1 MGGAVSEPIVET
13 AAGKVRGLSANGVFN
28 FRGIPYGADTGGR
41 NRFQPPSP
49 PVPWAGVR
57 DATAYGPTAPQVAM
71 PAEAGAQTG
80 DAGPGAA
87 FMGFIHG
94 LAGDEPAMGEDCLVL
109 NIWTSSLEPQA
120 LRPVMLWVHGGAF
133 TTGSGSWP
141 MYDGTAL
148 AGRGDAVVVTINH
161 RLGALGYL
169 HLAELGGPQY
179 ANSGNVGMLDIVLA
193 LRWVQENIAQFG
205 GDPRRV
211 LVFGGSGGASKT
223 STLLSMP
230 AAKGLIHRAGLLSG
244 PMLRVSSAEAAS
256 RNAEALLGLVGLE
269 PKEFDKLHDVPWQQ
283 LVTQAEHIGVAIS
296 DGLAGAASSEG
307 FMPLQPVLDGTVIP
321 DHPMDPVASPLGAG
335 VPAII
340 GSCLD
345 DMKMMM
351 LSQPW
356 FGVLDDDGLT
366 TMAHTNFGD
375 LAGEMLG
382 AYRGLYPQATPT
394 ELASAFV
401 TDRVMWAGSIR
412 WAERK
417 AAGGGAPVFLY
428 RWDYT
433 TPALG
438 GVLGATHGGDIPF
451 AFNNF
456 DLTPM
461 AGDRPE
467 NPEMGRVVSEA
478 WVRFAHD
485 GDPNHDAL
493 PDWSPYSV
501 DKRETMILDVE
512 SRTEQDPRAA
522 LRVLYEQVLDGS

>member
-1 MGGAVSEPIVET
+1 M
-13 AAGKVRGLSANGVFN
+13 
-28 FRGIPYGADTGGR
+28 
-41 NRFQPPSP
+41 
-49 PVPWAGVR
+49 
-57 DATAYGPTAPQVAM
+57 
-71 PAEAGAQTG
+71 
-80 DAGPGAA
+80 
-87 FMGFIHG
+87 
-94 LAGDEPAMGEDCLVL
+94 
-109 NIWTSSLEPQA
+109 
-120 LRPVMLWVHGGAF
+120 
-133 TTGSGSWP
+133 SWHC
-141 MYDGTAL
+141 G
-148 AGRGDAVVVTINH
+148 
-161 RLGALGYL
+161 
-169 HLAELGGPQY
+169 
-179 ANSGNVGMLDIVLA
+179 
-193 LRWVQENIAQFG
+193 WVQENIAQFG

-223 STLLSMP
+223 STLLAMP
-230 AAKGLIHRAGLLSG
+230 AAKGLVHRAGLLSG

-366 TMAHTNFGD
+366 TMAQTNFGD

-467 NPEMGRVVSEA
+467 NPDDGEGRERGLGP
-478 WVRFAHD
+478 VRPRWRPQPRRPTRLVAVLGRQARD
-485 GDPNHDAL
+485 DDPRRRIPNRAG
-493 PDWSPYSV
+493 S
-501 DKRETMILDVE
+501 E
-512 SRTEQDPRAA
+512 SRAPGPLRAGT
-522 LRVLYEQVLDGS
+522 RRIVTV

>member
-1 MGGAVSEPIVET
+1 VSTPIVET
-13 AAGKVRGLSANGVFN
+13 AAGKVRGLSANGVYN

-41 NRFQPPSP
+41 NRFRPPSP

-57 DATAYGPTAPQVAM
+57 DTSSYGPTAPQVAM
-71 PAEAGAQTG
+71 PAEAGAHTG
-80 DAGPGAA
+80 DAGPGAEFMA
-87 FMGFIHG
+87 FIRG
-94 LAGDEPAMGEDCLVL
+94 LAGDEPAMSEDCLVL
-109 NIWTSSLEPQA
+109 NIWTSSLEPQG
-120 LRPVMLWVHGGAF
+120 LRPVMLWIHGGAF

-148 AGRGDAVVVTINH
+148 AGRGDVVVVTINH

-169 HLAELGGPQY
+169 HLGELGGSEY
-179 ANSGNVGMLDIVLA
+179 AQSGNAGMLDIVLA
-193 LRWVQENIAQFG
+193 LRWVHENIAQFG
-205 GDPRRV
+205 GDPQRV

-223 STLLSMP
+223 STLLGMP

-244 PMLRVSSAEAAS
+244 PLLRVSSVEAAS
-256 RNAEALLGLVGLE
+256 RNAEVLLGLVDLKPTELE
-269 PKEFDKLHDVPWQQ
+269 KLHEVPWQR
-283 LVTQAEHIGVAIS
+283 LVAEAEHIGVAIS

-321 DHPMDPVASPLGAG
+321 DHPMDPVASPLGTD

-356 FGVLDDDGLT
+356 FGSLDDDGLLA
-366 TMAHTNFGD
+366 MAKANFGA
-375 LAGEMLG
+375 LADDMLK
-382 AYRGLYPQATPT
+382 AYRGRSADATPT
-394 ELASAFV
+394 DLASAFV

-417 AAGGGAPVFLY
+417 SAGGHAQVFLY
-428 RWDYT
+428 EWDYT

-467 NPEMGRVVSEA
+467 NPGMGRIVSEA

-485 GDPNHDAL
+485 GNPNHEAL
-493 PDWSPYSV
+493 PNWSPYSP
-501 DKRETMILDVE
+501 DTRETMIFDVE
-512 SRTEQDPRAA
+512 CRTAQDPRAD
-522 LRVLYEQVLDGS
+522 LRELYEQVLDGS

>member
-1 MGGAVSEPIVET
+1 MSTPIVET
-13 AAGKVRGLSANGVFN
+13 SAGKVSGLSANGVYN
-28 FRGIPYGADTGGR
+28 FRGIPYGADTSGR
-41 NRFQPPSP
+41 NRFRPAAP
-49 PVPWAGVR
+49 PVPWSGVR
-57 DATAYGPTAPQVAM
+57 ETVAYGPTAPQISM

-87 FMGFIHG
+87 FMEFIHG
-94 LAGDEPAMGEDCLVL
+94 LSGNEPAMSEDCLVL
-109 NIWTSSLEPQA
+109 NVWTSSVDQQG
-120 LRPVMLWVHGGAF
+120 LRPVLLWIHGGAF

-148 AGRGDAVVVTINH
+148 AARGDAVVVTINH

-169 HLAELGGPQY
+169 HLAELGGPEY
-179 ANSGNVGMLDIVLA
+179 ASSGNVGMLDIVQA
-193 LRWVQENIAQFG
+193 LNWVHENIAQFG
-205 GDPRRV
+205 GDPGRV

-223 STLLSMP
+223 STLLAMP

-244 PMLRVSSAEAAS
+244 PMLTVSSAEAAA
-256 RNAEALLGLVGLE
+256 RNAEILLGRLGLAPNQFE
-269 PKEFDKLHDVPWQQ
+269 KLHEVPYEQ
-283 LVTQAEHIGVAIS
+283 LVTEAEQIGVAIS

-321 DHPMDPVASPLGAG
+321 QHPMDPVASPEGAD

-356 FGVLDDDGLT
+356 FGVLDEAGLESI
-366 TMAHTNFGD
+366 AKTNFGD
-375 LAGEMLG
+375 LADQMLT
-382 AYRGLYPQATPT
+382 AYKGLNPEATPT

-417 AAGGGAPVFLY
+417 STGGNAPVFLY
-428 RWDYT
+428 RWDYA

-456 DLTPM
+456 ALTPM

-467 NPEMGRVVSEA
+467 NPHVGKIVSEA

-485 GDPNHDAL
+485 GNPNHDEL
-493 PDWSPYSV
+493 PSWSPYTT
-501 DKRETMILDVE
+501 DTRETMIFDVKP
-512 SRTEQDPRAA
+512 RTERDPRAA
-522 LRVLYEQVLDGS
+522 LRGLYEQVLDQT

>member
-1 MGGAVSEPIVET
+1 MSDIVIET
-13 AAGKVRGLSANGVFN
+13 ATGKVRGANQGGVHVFK
-28 FRGIPYGADTGGR
+28 GIPYGAPTGGR
-41 NRFQPPSP
+41 NRFRPASP
-49 PVPWAGVR
+49 PTPWSGVR
-57 DATAYGPTAPQVAM
+57 DALSYGPTAPQVGM
-71 PAEAGAQTG
+71 PAEAGATSGQP
-80 DAGPGAA
+80 GPGGEFMA
-87 FMGFIHG
+87 FLRG
-94 LAGDEPAMGEDCLVL
+94 LAGDEPPMGEDCLVL
-109 NIWTSSLEPQA
+109 NVWTGGVDQQRP
-120 LRPVMLWVHGGAF
+120 RPVMLWVHGGAF

-148 AGRGDAVVVTINH
+148 ASRGDAVVVTINH

-169 HLAELGGPQY
+169 HLAELGGPEY
-179 ANSGNVGMLDIVLA
+179 ASSGNVGMLDIVQA
-193 LRWVQENIAQFG
+193 LNWVHENIAQFG
-205 GDPRRV
+205 GDPGRV

-223 STLLSMP
+223 STLLAMP
-230 AAKGLIHRAGLLSG
+230 GAKGLIHRAGLLSG
-244 PMLRVSSAEAAS
+244 PMLQVSSAEAAA
-256 RNAEALLGLVGLE
+256 RHAEILLGRLGLA
-269 PKEFDKLHDVPWQQ
+269 PNQFDKLHEIPWPQ
-283 LVTQAEHIGVAIS
+283 LVAEAEHIGVAIS

-321 DHPMDPVASPLGAG
+321 NHPMEPVAAPQGTD

-356 FGVLDDDGLT
+356 FGVLDDAGLESI
-366 TMAHTNFGD
+366 AKTNFGE
-375 LAGEMLG
+375 LADQMLS
-382 AYRGLYPQATPT
+382 AYRGLNPGATPT

-417 AAGGGAPVFLY
+417 SSGGNAPVYLY
-428 RWDYT
+428 RWDYA

-456 DLTPM
+456 ELTPM

-467 NPEMGRVVSEA
+467 NPRVGRIVSEA

-493 PDWSPYSV
+493 PAWAPYTT
-501 DKRETMILDVE
+501 DTRETLILNAE
-512 SRTEQDPRAA
+512 SRTERDPRAA
-522 LRVLYEQVLDGS
+522 LRTLYEQVLDQA